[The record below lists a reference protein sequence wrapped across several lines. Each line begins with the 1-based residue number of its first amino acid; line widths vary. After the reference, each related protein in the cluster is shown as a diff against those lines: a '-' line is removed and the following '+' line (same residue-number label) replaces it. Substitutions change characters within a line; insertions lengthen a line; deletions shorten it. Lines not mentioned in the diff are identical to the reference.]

1 VAVTGVTLNKSEET
15 ISVGNTETLI
25 ATVVPSNATDKTVTW
40 ASDDEEVAT
49 VLNGVV
55 MGVSAGTA
63 TITATASGKTATCE
77 ITVTNL

>member
-1 VAVTGVTLNKSEET
+1 MAVTGVTLNKSEET